1 MQKGKSSEKS
11 EYVVKEK
18 ETERMRGRVSE
29 CSQGARYSHLFIL
42 MEWFVSS
49 GKLIILPRAEVQNE
63 GTNLINL

>member
-1 MQKGKSSEKS
+1 MQKGKSSEKL
-11 EYVVKEK
+11 EYVGKEK
-18 ETERMRGRVSE
+18 EREGMRRRVSE
-29 CSQGARYSHLFIL
+29 CSQDARYSHLFIL